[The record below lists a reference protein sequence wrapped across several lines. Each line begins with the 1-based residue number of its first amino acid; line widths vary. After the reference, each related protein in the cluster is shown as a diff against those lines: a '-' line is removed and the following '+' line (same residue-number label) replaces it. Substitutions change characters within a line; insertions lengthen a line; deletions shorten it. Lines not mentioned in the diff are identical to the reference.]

1 MIRHWLRDHPLL
13 GYVALAFTISWG
25 GILTILAARGFDL
38 SPMLPLEAGLI
49 LAAMLLGPSVS
60 GLILTVL
67 MDGRAGMRQLG
78 ARLLRRQFGAHWYAV
93 ALLTMPA
100 ILLTLLW
107 LLSAAIDPAYSP
119 RFQWPLFAVGLIAGS
134 FEEIGWTGFATPRLV
149 AGYGLAVAGCSLGLT
164 WALWHLLVDFRHN
177 IGTMGVAWPLKF
189 AIVYLATLTPYRML
203 MTWVYSHTQ
212 SLFLAI
218 LMHASFTGWLLILF
232 PMTSFTLSLF
242 WQSVLALSLWVVAVM
257 ALQSDPVRVG
267 PSALV
272 PVDRT
277 IGPQIRR
284 RP

>member
-67 MDGRAGMRQLG
+67 MDGRAGMHQLG

-134 FEEIGWTGFATPRLV
+134 FEEIGWIGRH
-149 AGYGLAVAGCSLGLT
+149 AVRREA
-164 WALWHLLVDFRHN
+164 
-177 IGTMGVAWPLKF
+177 
-189 AIVYLATLTPYRML
+189 
-203 MTWVYSHTQ
+203 
-212 SLFLAI
+212 
-218 LMHASFTGWLLILF
+218 
-232 PMTSFTLSLF
+232 
-242 WQSVLALSLWVVAVM
+242 
-257 ALQSDPVRVG
+257 
-267 PSALV
+267 
-272 PVDRT
+272 
-277 IGPQIRR
+277 RR
-284 RP
+284 RAIERLRVMRQIDADADHNRIADALEKNARQLRPGQ